1 MMTHSILICLIYALF
16 NLQIFFSSPL
26 YQRLYQCSNSMYSNS
41 NGDVNAPDTK
51 ADVPKVLDILV
62 SNQLLNGSKLT
73 YLKQKKRK
81 GYF

>member
-1 MMTHSILICLIYALF
+1 
-16 NLQIFFSSPL
+16 
-26 YQRLYQCSNSMYSNS
+26 MYSNS